1 MNPEELKAL
10 MARLSAGLDRLEKLP
25 QDSITKAQAE
35 AMVADAIAKAHP
47 VKSTMVLPGGD
58 SEEAMEH
65 YVLEK
70 FAKFRQ
76 RGDAFTK
83 AKPWTSEYGQKFK
96 SMHGFLRA
104 CLEKSPLLI
113 AAKASSDAMTEGTGS
128 SGGHLVPTEFSYDVI
143 RLLRAA
149 TVVRQIS
156 RIFPMSTWKRTL
168 PRQLTNPSVSWVSEF
183 GTKGITKPSFEQ
195 LTQQAKVMAAVIKS
209 SDELLRDS
217 AVNLQQFLAELIAE
231 AFGAEEERV
240 ALAGKG
246 SVGGGSDPF
255 DGVLYESGVVS
266 VSMEDAGALG
276 YDDIINLRFGLT
288 AANDK
293 NGVFVLNRTAL
304 KLIMKL
310 KSGDGQ
316 YLWHAPRDGNPGQIG
331 EKPYHLVDSLPTNL
345 GAGTSTPILY
355 GNFSQYLWLS
365 DREGIALKVS
375 NEASDWVSGA
385 LDSAF
390 MSDQTWMRFTKAMAI
405 TVAQGA
411 AFAKML
417 VK

>member
-1 MNPEELKAL
+1 MVMPGA
-10 MARLSAGLDRLEKLP
+10 S
-25 QDSITKAQAE
+25 E
-35 AMVADAIAKAHP
+35 A
-47 VKSTMVLPGGD
+47 S
-58 SEEAMEH
+58 MEQ

-83 AKPWTSEYGQKFK
+83 AAPWTSDYGKRFGN
-96 SMHGFLRA
+96 MHNFLRA
-104 CLEKSPLLI
+104 CAAKSPLLASANEK
-113 AAKASSDAMTEGTGS
+113 AAGDAMTEGTGA
-128 SGGHLVPTEFSYDVI
+128 SGGHLVPTEFSYDII
-143 RLLRAA
+143 RLMTAA
-149 TVVRQIS
+149 TVVRQIC

-168 PRQLTNPSVSWVSEF
+168 PRQLTNPSVTWVSEF
-183 GTKGITKPSFEQ
+183 GAKGITKPSFEQ
-195 LTQQAKVMAAVIKS
+195 LTQQAKVMAAVIKA
-209 SDELLRDS
+209 SDELLRDT
-217 AVNLQQFLAELIAE
+217 AVNLQQFLAEIIAE
-231 AFGAEEERV
+231 AFGLEEERV

-246 SVGGGSDPF
+246 TVGGGSDPF
-255 DGVLYESGVVS
+255 DGVLYEAGVVS
-266 VSMEDAGALG
+266 VSQAAADLD
-276 YDDIINLRFGLT
+276 YDDIIDLRFGLS
-288 AANDK
+288 AANDR

-310 KSGDGQ
+310 KSAEGE
-316 YLWHAPRDGNPGQIG
+316 YLWSAPRDGNPGLIG
-331 EKPYHLVDSLPTNL
+331 EKAYHLTDQLPTNL
-345 GAGTSTPILY
+345 GAGTATPILY

-390 MSDQTWMRFTKAMAI
+390 MSDQTWMRFIKAMAI